1 MGIHFALLVALPN
14 SGELSMRAKFF
25 DYGVISIRLTR
36 PFAGSW
42 SDFAAFTRHLRND
55 ASLEQIARDALQQML
70 TANAAA
76 LDDPQARPD
85 VVVTD
90 IMMPKLS
97 GLGVLDAIRRAQ
109 LHFPVILMTVLAD
122 ESVYVVAKRLGAV
135 GVLRKPFDID
145 DLRTAVVNACCEH
158 PKRPA
163 PRA

>member
-1 MGIHFALLVALPN
+1 MDTLGSPTTVLIADDDEDMRELVATTL
-14 SGELSMRAKFF
+14 RA
-25 DYGVISIRLTR
+25 DGYVV
-36 PFAGSW
+36 
-42 SDFAAFTRHLRND
+42 
-55 ASLEQIARDALQQML
+55 LEARDGADLLGQL
-70 TANAAA
+70 EAA
-76 LDDPQARPD
+76 LDDPKARPD

-145 DLRTAVVNACCEH
+145 DLRTAVVNACCAH
-158 PKRPA
+158 TKHSA